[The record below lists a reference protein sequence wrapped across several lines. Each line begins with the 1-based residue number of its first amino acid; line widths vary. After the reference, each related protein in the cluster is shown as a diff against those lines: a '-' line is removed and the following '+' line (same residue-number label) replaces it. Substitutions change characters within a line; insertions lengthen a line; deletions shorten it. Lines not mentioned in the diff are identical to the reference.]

1 MLAVTYGVI
10 TSFISDWLSKKLF
23 TSTRSREI
31 AALVLHCLFGLVF
44 RELSLVTAILFFII
58 DRLLKKVQ
66 IKWWTLIIALL
77 IVVVVFIINIV

>member
-1 MLAVTYGVI
+1 MFAVTYGVI

-23 TSTRSREI
+23 RSTRSREI

-66 IKWWTLIIALL
+66 IKWWTVTIALF
-77 IVVVVFIINIV
+77 IVAVVFIINIV